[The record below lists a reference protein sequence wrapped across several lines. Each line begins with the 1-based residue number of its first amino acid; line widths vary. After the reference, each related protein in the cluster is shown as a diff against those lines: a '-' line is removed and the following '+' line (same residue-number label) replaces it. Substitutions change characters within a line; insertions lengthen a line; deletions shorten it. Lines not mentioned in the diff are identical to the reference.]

1 MKFSVEDEKLVGK
14 LGYGDLPL
22 SANDDEG
29 YRPFQLLVSSIV
41 GCSTIVYERILKK
54 QKIDYEIVDIEA
66 EVERNEKEAN
76 RIEYLKITFKLKGDS
91 LNLEKLEKNMEVA
104 SENCPMVRSVDKN
117 IRIEKVIE
125 IVE

>member
-1 MKFSVEDEKLVGK
+1 MKFQFKDDKLTAF
-14 LGYGDLPL
+14 LGYGELPL

-41 GCSTIVYERILKK
+41 GCSTIVYERILQK
-54 QKIDYEIVDIEA
+54 QKIDYEIVEINAD
-66 EVERNEKEAN
+66 VERNEAVAN
-76 RIEYLKITFKLKGDS
+76 RIEKIVITYKIKGES
-91 LNLEKLEKNMEVA
+91 LNQEKLEKNMKVA

-117 IRIEKVIE
+117 IDVQKIIE